1 MYKRKQSRIMYL
13 CAFGLPVL
21 ISILICICRGVYPFG
36 RNCILH
42 IDMYHQY
49 EPFFT
54 EFLDKL
60 RNGSSLMYSYR
71 LGLGSDFISLFAYYL
86 ASPLNWLVMLCLLHF
101 TRCPVI
107 WRHIAGILCG
117 WIIWRLRRLLCLG
130 LSVW

>member
-54 EFLDKL
+54 ELIMLLL
-60 RNGSSLMYSYR
+60 RPFPQSCPEPIAIMAFVCWY
-71 LGLGSDFISLFAYYL
+71 
-86 ASPLNWLVMLCLLHF
+86 ASVC
-101 TRCPVI
+101 
-107 WRHIAGILCG
+107 
-117 WIIWRLRRLLCLG
+117 
-130 LSVW
+130 

>member
-86 ASPLNWLVMLCLLHF
+86 ASPLNWLVVLCPSSF
-101 TRCPVI
+101 TKRSSPSTASGASAKFSS
-107 WRHIAGILCG
+107 HIIFQLYAAI
-117 WIIWRLRRLLCLG
+117 
-130 LSVW
+130 